1 MNYLEIYS
9 IVITI
14 ISIGLY
20 LDNKNN
26 IWWKNYYKESYE
38 ADEKLIN
45 EYINK
50 NIEN

>member
-1 MNYLEIYS
+1 MIYS
-9 IVITI
+9 FLLTGGI
-14 ISIGLY
+14 ISLY
-20 LDNKNN
+20 INNRSN